1 MPQSSTVF
9 RNPILPGRL
18 DLSTKTLS
26 KGVSS
31 RETLPLKETSQPIA
45 LGRLQRFWGRRGER
59 CRRLRSLRSFSLRVA
74 SAQACRSSAW
84 RCLAHSLVTAS
95 MRSTISFGSS
105 SRAMCA
111 AMYRSKRSGSYQCAL
126 VGSHV
131 RHLCHS
137 GSVAETLRNSAPSQ
151 CPRIV
156 SCGLKVVKLQAICTN
171 RGFAATSKGH
181 AVCGQRTVIRV
192 PFCTSD
198 GTTSR
203 RILGLRRTGSIS
215 KVMR

>member
-137 GSVAETLRNSAPSQ
+137 GSADP
-151 CPRIV
+151 PD
-156 SCGLKVVKLQAICTN
+156 
-171 RGFAATSKGH
+171 
-181 AVCGQRTVIRV
+181 
-192 PFCTSD
+192 CTSCCPGIGSFAKSPPLPPD
-198 GTTSR
+198 DLPSR
-203 RILGLRRTGSIS
+203 PSPSAIVRW
-215 KVMR
+215 